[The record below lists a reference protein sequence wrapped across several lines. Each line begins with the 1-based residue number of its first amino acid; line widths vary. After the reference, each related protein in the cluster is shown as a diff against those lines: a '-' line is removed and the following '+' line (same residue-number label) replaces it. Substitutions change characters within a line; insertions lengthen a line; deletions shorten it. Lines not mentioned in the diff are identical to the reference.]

1 MISIL
6 CPVYNEISFIEEALT
21 RLLQDLESCS
31 DEYEVL
37 VIDNCSTDG
46 TESFLRNHSHENV
59 HNIFNEKNIGKG
71 GSVQKGIKHAS
82 GDIIAIFDLDL
93 EYDSKD
99 LVRIL
104 NSFDDLNSSLVLGS
118 RRINQK
124 IYLYYTYYLGNVFLT
139 KIINL
144 FFRSK
149 ISDAA
154 TAIKV
159 MKKNIFEN
167 IDLQNNGFALDFEIV
182 CKILKTNSDVSEV
195 PITYSPRSKAEGK
208 KIRAISDG
216 LSSLIVIIK
225 ARFF

>member
-6 CPVYNEISFIEEALT
+6 CPVYNEIPFIEEALSK
-21 RLLQDLESCS
+21 LLQDLKSCS

-46 TESFLRNHSHENV
+46 TESFLRNYSHKNV
-59 HNIFNEKNIGKG
+59 HTIFNEENIGKG
-71 GSVQKGIKHAS
+71 GSVQKGIKHS
-82 GDIIAIFDLDL
+82 NGDLIAIFDLDL
-93 EYDSKD
+93 EYCSKD
-99 LVRIL
+99 LVHIL
-104 NSFDDLNSSLVLGS
+104 NTFYALNSSLVLGS
-118 RRINQK
+118 RLINQK
-124 IYLYYTYYLGNVFLT
+124 IYLYYTYYLGNIFLT
-139 KIINL
+139 KIINIL
-144 FFRSK
+144 FGSN

-159 MKKNIFEN
+159 MKKNVFDK

-182 CKILKTNSDVSEV
+182 CKILKTHSDVSEV

-208 KIRAISDG
+208 KVRAVSDG
-216 LSSLIVIIK
+216 LSSLAVIVK